1 MGRPSSP
8 NLPVRGRDRPA
19 LSNEEMVLPQGLGNE
34 ARQEDWREEGEGR
47 HCAQD
52 RRCSALHLGRRHII
66 RLGPGEGSLIRFVKF
81 LVRSAG
87 LAMSR
92 WDGVVATS
100 FIRLVGGLTVLR
112 CRR

>member
-8 NLPVRGRDRPA
+8 NLPVRGGDRPP
-19 LSNEEMVLPQGLGNE
+19 LSNEEMVQSQGLGHE
-34 ARQEDWREEGEGR
+34 ARQADWHAKGKGR
-47 HCAQD
+47 HRAQN
-52 RRCSALHLGRRHII
+52 RHRSSLYLGRRHIV

-100 FIRLVGGLTVLR
+100 FIRLVAA
-112 CRR
+112 